1 MNNENELV
9 YYQVDDNGVATLSQ
23 QWVDGMMYE
32 REAVLSLLESILE
45 EGKVNQ
51 LSGTAVL
58 GIVYSLVQA
67 RMENNNE

>member
-32 REAVLSLLESILE
+32 REAILTLLEGILE
-45 EGKVNQ
+45 EGKVNH

-58 GIVYSLVQA
+58 GIVYTVVQA